1 MAFAGRV
8 PTENRRV
15 TAVLGPTNTGKTH
28 LALERML
35 AHPSGVIGF
44 PLRLLAREN
53 YDRAVALTGR
63 GQVALVTGEE
73 KIVPPGARYFVCTV
87 ESMPLDRPFEF
98 LAGDEIQMCADAD
111 RGHVFTDRLL
121 RARGTS
127 ETMVMG
133 AETIRPLLRR
143 LVPQAEFAP
152 RRRFSTLAYT
162 GSRKIA
168 RLAPRSAV
176 VAFSAAD
183 VYAIAEL
190 VRRNRGGAA
199 VVLGALSP
207 RTRNAQVAMYQAG
220 EVDYLV
226 ATDAIGMGLNMDIDH
241 VAFAALRKFDGRNWR
256 ALGAAELAQT
266 AGRAGRHMN
275 DGTFGTT
282 AEVGPLDEETVER
295 IENHRFDPLPFLFWR
310 NSDLDF
316 ASLARL
322 QRSLTTPP
330 PLTGLRRAHEAQ
342 DELALAPLG
351 HDPDVV
357 RVADAPE
364 RVRLLWAICQVPD
377 FRKVMSEAHA
387 RFLKRLFLYLAGAEA
402 RLPADWVADQ
412 IARLDRTDG
421 DMEMLIQRIANIR
434 TWTYVAYQPGWL
446 ADPGPWQGRARAVED
461 RLSDALHERLTQRF
475 VDRRTALLVSRLRD
489 SRAFI
494 AAVARGGRVTV
505 EGETVGRLEG
515 FRFVADA
522 GSETGDPRRG
532 AAEKT
537 IAGAVLRALRGEAAA
552 RVRALEQAADGVFAF
567 GPGGG
572 ILWQGAPVAR
582 LQPGPTPFA
591 PQVAVIGSEL
601 LEGGEKERIRRR
613 LAEWMKGAVQRVF
626 APLFAAHEAAAR
638 GPMRGLV
645 FQLAEGF
652 GSLPRARASAQIE
665 ALTREDRR
673 NLARRG
679 IVLGR
684 ETVFMPVLLK
694 PGALDLRARL
704 WTAQRGLAAPPPAP
718 PAGRTWVR
726 RRDENPASAD
736 FLEALGFRVLGSI
749 AVRAD
754 ILERIAARAWT
765 LAKHGPFVPPS
776 DLLNL
781 AGCGPDDL
789 AVVLAALGFERIGQG
804 EASAY
809 RPRRR
814 RKEKDRIGPSRARRA
829 GRGGDSPFAVLGDM
843 AGKDMA
849 GGARSRRR

>member
-1 MAFAGRV
+1 MPLAGFG
-8 PTENRRV
+8 TTGKSRV

-35 AHPSGVIGF
+35 AHATGVIGF

-53 YDRAVALTGR
+53 YDRAVALKGR
-63 GQVALVTGEE
+63 AQVALVTGEE
-73 KIVPPGARYFVCTV
+73 KIVPSGARYFVCTV
-87 ESMPLDRPFEF
+87 ESMPLDRAFDF
-98 LAGDEIQMCADAD
+98 LAVDEIQMCADAD

-121 RARGTS
+121 HARGIS

-133 AETIRPLLRR
+133 AETVRPLLRR

-168 RLAPRSAV
+168 RLVPRSAV

-183 VYAIAEL
+183 VYAIAEQ

-241 VAFAALRKFDGRNWR
+241 VAFASLRKFDGRNWR

-282 AEVGPLDEETVER
+282 AEVGSLDAETVER
-295 IENHRFDPLPFLFWR
+295 IENHRFDSLPFLFWR
-310 NSDLDF
+310 NSELDF

-322 QRSLTTPP
+322 QRSLAAPP
-330 PLTGLRRAHEAQ
+330 SLAGLRRAREAQ

-351 HDPDVV
+351 RDPDVV
-357 RVADAPE
+357 RIADAPE
-364 RVRLLWAICQVPD
+364 RVRLLWAVCQIPD

-387 RFLKRLFLYLAGAEA
+387 RFLKRLFLHLAGPEE

-421 DMEMLIQRIANIR
+421 DMETLIQRIANIR

-446 ADPGPWQGRARAVED
+446 ADPGHWQERARAVED

-494 AAVARGGRVTV
+494 AAVARDGRVTV

-515 FRFVADA
+515 FCFVAEA
-522 GSETGDPRRG
+522 GPEAANQKRG
-532 AAEKT
+532 AAEKA
-537 IAGAVLRALRGEAAA
+537 IVGAALRALRGEAAA
-552 RVRALEQAADGVFAF
+552 RVRALEQAAADAFAF
-567 GPGGG
+567 GPGGE
-572 ILWQGAPVAR
+572 ILWQGAAVAR
-582 LQPGPTPFA
+582 LQPGPTPYA
-591 PQVAVIGSEL
+591 PQVAVIPSEL

-613 LAEWMKGAVQRVF
+613 LAAWVKSTVQRVF
-626 APLFAAHEAAAR
+626 APLFAAHEAAPR

-652 GSLPRARASAQIE
+652 GSLPRAHAAAQIE

-673 NLARRG
+673 ILARRG
-679 IVLGR
+679 IVIGR
-684 ETVFMPVLLK
+684 ESVFMPALLK
-694 PGALDLRARL
+694 PNALELRARL
-704 WTAQRGLAAPPPAP
+704 WAAQRGLIAPPPLP

-726 RRDENPASAD
+726 RQDEDLASSE
-736 FLEALGFRVLGSI
+736 FLESLGYRVLGSI

-754 ILERIAARAWT
+754 ILERIAAHAWT
-765 LAKHGPFVPPS
+765 LAKKGPFTPPS

-781 AGCGPDDL
+781 ARLGPSEL
-789 AVVLAALGFERIGQG
+789 AAVLAALGFERIQKG
-804 EASAY
+804 EASAF
-809 RPRRR
+809 RPRWR
-814 RKEKDRIGPSRARRA
+814 RKEKDRIGPARARRA
-829 GRGGDSPFAVLGDM
+829 GRSGDSPFAVLREMVG
-843 AGKDMA
+843 GGVI
-849 GGARSRRR
+849 GGARPRRR

>member
-8 PTENRRV
+8 LTETSRV

-35 AHPSGVIGF
+35 AHPTGVIGF

-53 YDRAVALTGR
+53 YDRAVALKGR
-63 GQVALVTGEE
+63 ALVALVTGEE

-87 ESMPLDRPFEF
+87 ESMPLDRPFDF
-98 LAGDEIQMCADAD
+98 LAVDEIQMCADSD

-121 RARGTS
+121 RARGTA

-133 AETIRPLLRR
+133 AETVRPLLRR
-143 LVPQAEFAP
+143 LVPQAEVAP

-162 GSRKIA
+162 GSRTIA

-176 VAFSAAD
+176 VTFSAAD

-241 VAFAALRKFDGRNWR
+241 VAFAAVRKFDGRNWR

-282 AEVGPLDEETVER
+282 AEIGPLDEETVER

-316 ASLARL
+316 ASLAGL
-322 QRSLTTPP
+322 QGSLALAPP
-330 PLTGLRRAHEAQ
+330 VASLRRAHEAQ
-342 DELALAPLG
+342 DELALIALG
-351 HDPDVV
+351 RDPDVV
-357 RVADAPE
+357 RIADMSE
-364 RVRLLWAICQVPD
+364 RIRLLWAICQVPD

-387 RFLKRLFLYLAGAEA
+387 RFLKRLFLHLAGPEE

-421 DMEMLIQRIANIR
+421 DMETLIQRIANIR
-434 TWTYVAYQPGWL
+434 TWTYVAYQPDWL
-446 ADPGPWQGRARAVED
+446 ADPAHWQERARSVED

-494 AAVARGGRVTV
+494 AAVARDGRVTV

-515 FRFVADA
+515 FRFVGDA
-522 GSETGDPRRG
+522 GPSG
-532 AAEKT
+532 AAEKAIT
-537 IAGAVLRALRGEAAA
+537 GAVLRALRGEAAA
-552 RVRALEQAADGVFAF
+552 RVRALEQAADGAFAF
-567 GPGGG
+567 GPDGG
-572 ILWQGAPVAR
+572 ILWQGALVAR
-582 LQPGPTPFA
+582 LAPGPTSFA
-591 PQVAVIGSEL
+591 PQVTVIPSEL
-601 LEGGEKERIRRR
+601 IEGGEKERIRRR
-613 LAEWMKGAVQRVF
+613 VAEWVKGVVQRVF
-626 APLFAAHEAAAR
+626 APLFAAHEAAPR
-638 GPMRGLV
+638 GPVRGVV

-652 GSLPRARASAQIE
+652 GVLPRAKATAQIG

-673 NLARRG
+673 ILSRRG
-679 IVLGR
+679 IVIGR
-684 ETVFMPVLLK
+684 ESVFMPTLLK
-694 PGALDLRARL
+694 PRALDLRARL
-704 WTAQRGLAAPPPAP
+704 WAAQRGLAAPPPLP
-718 PAGRTWVR
+718 PTGRTWVR
-726 RRDENPASAD
+726 RQTEDPVPAE
-736 FLEALGFRVLGSI
+736 FLEALGFRVLGLI

-765 LAKHGPFVPPS
+765 LAAKGPFVPPP

-781 AGCGPDDL
+781 AGCGPNEL
-789 AVVLAALGFERIGQG
+789 ASVLAALGFERIPQG
-804 EASAY
+804 EASAF

-814 RKEKDRIGPSRARRA
+814 RKEKGRPGPSRTRRA
-829 GRGGDSPFAVLGDM
+829 DRGEDSPFAVLEKM
-843 AGKDMA
+843 VGKGMIR
-849 GGARSRRR
+849 GARPRQR